1 MDGLPSGE
9 RLPSLVAGQ
18 RIGDAEREEAATAL
32 SEHYAAGRL
41 ERDEF
46 DVRLSAAYA
55 ARTTA
60 ELQPLFTDL
69 PAPTPRGSSPAR
81 QEPPDRTAR
90 RSRRVFAV
98 PVLPLLL
105 LVAVVAAVA
114 TGYPFF
120 VFPMLLWFRGGFRH
134 RRSW

>member
-32 SEHYAAGRL
+32 SEHFAAGRL

-46 DVRLSAAYA
+46 DVRLGAAYV
-55 ARTTA
+55 ARTA
-60 ELQPLFTDL
+60 ADLQPLFTDL
-69 PAPTPRGSSPAR
+69 PAPTPRGSSPVPT
-81 QEPPDRTAR
+81 EVSR
-90 RSRRVFAV
+90 RRARRVFAV
-98 PVLPLLL
+98 PVFPLLL
-105 LVAVVAAVA
+105 LVAVVTTVA

-120 VFPMLLWFRGGFRH
+120 IFPMMLWFRGGLRR